1 MGFLVLDFVHSDG
14 IARRILERDESLDLA
29 ERAFVGPAGMDGMG
43 GMGGM
48 GF

>member
-29 ERAFVGPAGMDGMG
+29 ERAFVGPAGMDGMAERI
-43 GMGGM
+43 
-48 GF
+48 